1 MHIKETT
8 PENIHTEMQS
18 DPEQLLV
25 AEWLERYNDTGIVPF
40 QIMLACTAV
49 AALMFWVRVEPTA
62 EEHEKDVFFVVVGT
76 PLLMNCI
83 FLLTKTLFPPTD
95 TTLPPVIFI
104 TRCVEIVDRVVNWP
118 ATTLVDQDAAIIFQM
133 VTFIFGMYW
142 FNKTKFFKIDP
153 PATRDS
159 KISKTTIMFL
169 VPLAFFMMPL
179 AIWVSWIIFVFAK
192 CMGIYECC
200 CQIKEIRD
208 WMHAS
213 ECTSG
218 KKKEVLT
225 LTNNT
230 DPVKLW
236 NKIAK
241 NPGMEGKEYDAIT
254 HGCTNIKTRQNALLP
269 YLKEYYDVQENRIQK

>member
-1 MHIKETT
+1 
-8 PENIHTEMQS
+8 MQPDS
-18 DPEQLLV
+18 GT
-25 AEWLERYNDTGIVPF
+25 EWLESVTEWLNRYNDTGIVPVV
-40 QIMLACTAV
+40 IMLACTVV

-76 PLLMNCI
+76 PLLTNCI

-95 TTLPPVIFI
+95 TTLPLVVWI
-104 TRCVEIVDRVVNWP
+104 TRCVEIVDWVVNWP
-118 ATTLVDQDAAIIFQM
+118 ATTLVGEDAAIIFQM
-133 VTFIFGMYW
+133 VTFIVGMYW

-159 KISKTTIMFL
+159 KISKTKIMFL
-169 VPLAFFMMPL
+169 VPLAFLMMPL
-179 AIWVSWIIFVFAK
+179 AIWVSWIIFVFVK

-208 WMHAS
+208 WLHS
-213 ECTSG
+213 TERTSG

-225 LTNNT
+225 LTNST
-230 DPVKLW
+230 DPERLW

-241 NPGMEGKEYDAIT
+241 NPGMEDKTYDEIT
-254 HGCTNIKTRQNALLP
+254 NGCPNKITRQIALIP
-269 YLKEYYDVQENRIQK
+269 YLQKYFVVTEQRGK

>member
-1 MHIKETT
+1 MQ
-8 PENIHTEMQS
+8 PDSGTEWLES
-18 DPEQLLV
+18 V
-25 AEWLERYNDTGIVPF
+25 AEWLNRYNDTGIVPVV
-40 QIMLACTAV
+40 IMFACTAV

-76 PLLMNCI
+76 PLLINCI

-95 TTLPPVIFI
+95 TTLPPVVWI
-104 TRCVEIVDRVVNWP
+104 TRCVEIVDQVVNWP
-118 ATTLVDQDAAIIFQM
+118 ATTLVGQDAAIIFQI

-159 KISKTTIMFL
+159 KISKTKIIFL

-200 CQIKEIRD
+200 CQIKETRD
-208 WMHAS
+208 WLHS
-213 ECTSG
+213 TERTSG
-218 KKKEVLT
+218 KKKEVLRIT
-225 LTNNT
+225 HST
-230 DPVKLW
+230 DPENLW
-236 NKIAK
+236 NKIAQK
-241 NPGMEGKEYDAIT
+241 PGMQGKTYDVIT
-254 HGCTNIKTRQNALLP
+254 DGCRNKTARQNALLNHLEM
-269 YLKEYYDVQENRIQK
+269 YFVVKDDRTVK

>member
-1 MHIKETT
+1 
-8 PENIHTEMQS
+8 MQP

-25 AEWLERYNDTGIVPF
+25 AEWLERYNDTGIVPVL
-40 QIMLACTAV
+40 IMLAFTAV
-49 AALMFWVRVEPTA
+49 VALVFRVCVEPTA
-62 EEHEKDVFFVVVGT
+62 DKHEKDVFFIVVGT

-83 FLLTKTLFPPTD
+83 FLLKEALFPPTD

-104 TRCVEIVDRVVNWP
+104 TWCVENVDWTVNWP
-118 ATTLVDQDAAIIFQM
+118 ATTFVGQEAAIIFQII
-133 VTFIFGMYW
+133 TFISGIYW
-142 FNKTKFFKIDP
+142 FNKTKLFKIDP

-159 KISKTTIMFL
+159 KIYKTNIMFL
-169 VPLAFFMMPL
+169 VPLAFFLMPS

-269 YLKEYYDVQENRIQK
+269 YLNEYYDVHENRTQK